1 MRVKVAN
8 GSEDVEQNTTSGA
21 MSFSSSD
28 LELGGY
34 DYDTRTNQIAAIR
47 FTGIA
52 IPANANIIEAYIQFS
67 AKDVYPAPNSANVAI
82 KTQIGD
88 AAPFA
93 KTAYNLS
100 LRNYT
105 SEQVAWQTQPWTAS
119 GARTNTQRTP
129 NLSSI
134 IKPAL
139 QLNWNGV
146 GSLAFRFSTTT
157 YGYAT
162 VFSYNGSAA
171 NAAELVIVYAPTDGG
186 TASQILTSNLNTNE
200 DDAEQFSDGSMYL
213 TSSDLEL
220 GGADGS
226 SLQITGL
233 RFSNLNLPSNAHI
246 TSAHIQFTCDEVFLQ
261 SATMQIRAQIGNAAA
276 FSASPFNL
284 STRPLLS
291 TSVSWTPA
299 AWTVV
304 GEKGIKQR
312 TSNLAD
318 LLNEN
323 LAIGW
328 QTGQA
333 MVFRFDGNAGSI
345 IAFSREGNVNNA
357 AQLVIVYEIKTTPT
371 PNAIIQD
378 PAQMDSLKI
387 NEVAA
392 QGSTEN
398 AEDWIELYNA
408 HSRPLF
414 IKDGVY
420 LSDKPNNISKF
431 ELKNISIP
439 AKSYFIITAKGDS
452 TLGNIGA
459 NFKIGSEAETIHLSR
474 KISNIITLSDQL
486 ASNQTLVGESYG
498 RLPDGFGSIV
508 KSTKVSYKRSNTEG
522 GKDVPVGFSQKRGFY
537 TAPFNLALTAR
548 AGATIRYTLDG
559 TFPSTTNGIIYTTPI
574 QINKTTVVK
583 AIGFEAAGQSRIQT
597 HTYLF
602 ENNRINEPWKYPT
615 LITDAEYAAGLKEV
629 PVISLSSSNALNTD
643 IEQMGTFEY
652 IELPSANK
660 EGFAIEAGFDRFGE
674 STLTYPKNNLNI
686 AFKKIYGSGSIDY
699 AIFSK
704 GATDSYKPK
713 KIARLELK
721 EGQDGVQFD
730 DLGNA
735 RYSEHLMRTTLREMG
750 NFDPFTKFV
759 NVYLNGKFHG
769 LYTLREQFDDN
780 LGENYFGGEDE
791 DYDRINAKYNE
802 WNAGSRKAGSRANW
816 DALRTVAQAG
826 NFQAVK
832 SLLEVPDYLNMMV
845 FYLGTD
851 NEWEA
856 LAIGHRA
863 NTFSKLRMTLN
874 DSDGLLEEVYSVYP
888 LHWENEPEFQQFN
901 GPGGI
906 WGNLYN
912 SNNLEFKTMVKDR
925 VLQHYETL
933 GGALTVDRMRQKVT
947 EMSKQIDISYKLD
960 VARWGYDPNLH
971 TIWKTQNE
979 YVKQQ
984 LVPRYADVI
993 NRFAQKGLRH
1003 TLALAPFTPAS
1014 GSITVGQKA
1023 SISNPNAGLIVYY
1036 TLDGTDPMGN
1046 DGVVSPTAIAYNETA
1061 QISLAV
1067 GIYKCVSRAFAL
1079 GNWGPKSNATITV
1092 VAAAAASISA
1102 NATFIATGH
1111 QNGKTAVIEWVVN
1124 DKINADYFIVERFN
1138 NDMGVFEK
1146 LETVNANPSKN
1157 ATNHYVFKD
1166 NTPFLDKNI
1175 YRVGMID
1182 GGQTPP
1188 QYAQPIT
1195 LDFSQFI
1202 DYVLYPN
1209 PAQDN
1214 VALDLSLAKN
1224 QAVTISITN
1233 ILGKEI
1239 KHIVIDNA
1247 PSTLSINLDNIDK
1260 GQYFMHIQVK
1270 GKKLVTKKLVVMK

>member
-1 MRVKVAN
+1 
-8 GSEDVEQNTTSGA
+8 
-21 MSFSSSD
+21 
-28 LELGGY
+28 
-34 DYDTRTNQIAAIR
+34 
-47 FTGIA
+47 
-52 IPANANIIEAYIQFS
+52 
-67 AKDVYPAPNSANVAI
+67 
-82 KTQIGD
+82 
-88 AAPFA
+88 
-93 KTAYNLS
+93 
-100 LRNYT
+100 
-105 SEQVAWQTQPWTAS
+105 
-119 GARTNTQRTP
+119 
-129 NLSSI
+129 
-134 IKPAL
+134 
-139 QLNWNGV
+139 
-146 GSLAFRFSTTT
+146 
-157 YGYAT
+157 
-162 VFSYNGSAA
+162 
-171 NAAELVIVYAPTDGG
+171 
-186 TASQILTSNLNTNE
+186 
-200 DDAEQFSDGSMYL
+200 MYL

-220 GGADGS
+220 GGADGTTP
-226 SLQITGL
+226 QITGI
-233 RFSNLNLPSNAHI
+233 RFSNLNLPINAHI
-246 TSAHIQFTCDEVFLQ
+246 TIAYVQFTCDEAFPQ
-261 SATMQIRAQIGNAAA
+261 SANMQIRTQTGNAAA
-276 FSASPFNL
+276 FTASPFNL
-284 STRPLLS
+284 STRPLLP

-304 GEKGIKQR
+304 GERGTKQR
-312 TSNLAD
+312 TPNLAD

-323 LAIGW
+323 LATGW
-328 QTGQA
+328 QTGQS
-333 MVFRFDGNAGSI
+333 MLFRFDGNAGPI
-345 IAFSREGNVNNA
+345 IAVSREGNVNNA
-357 AQLVIVYEIKTTPT
+357 AQLTIVYEIKTT
-371 PNAIIQD
+371 AITSAVIED

-408 HSRPLF
+408 HTRPIL

-420 LSDKPNNISKF
+420 LSDKAANLSKF
-431 ELKNISIP
+431 ELKNITIP

-459 NFKIGSEAETIHLSR
+459 NFKIGNDAETIHLSR
-474 KISNIITLSDQL
+474 KINNIITLSDQL
-486 ASNQTLVGESYG
+486 ASSQTFVGESYG
-498 RLPDGFGSIV
+498 RLPNGFGSIV
-508 KSTKVSYKRSNTEG
+508 KFTKVSYNRSNTEG

-537 TAPFNLALTAR
+537 TAPFNLALTAP

-559 TFPSTTNGIIYTTPI
+559 TFPTTTNGIIYSAPI
-574 QINKTTVVK
+574 PINKTTVVK
-583 AIGFEAAGQSRIQT
+583 TIGFEAGGQSRIQT

-615 LITDAEYAAGLKEV
+615 LITDAEYAAGMKEV

-643 IEQMGTFEY
+643 IEQLGTFEY

-674 STLTYPKNNLNI
+674 STLTYPKNNINI
-686 AFKKIYGSGSIDY
+686 AFKKIYSSGSIDY
-699 AIFSK
+699 DIFSK

-713 KIARLELK
+713 KISRLELK

-750 NFDPFTKFV
+750 NFDPYTKFV

-780 LGENYFGGEDE
+780 LGENYFGGNDI
-791 DYDRINAKYNE
+791 DYDRIDAKYTD
-802 WNAGSRKAGSRANW
+802 WNAGVPHVGNLTNW
-816 DALRTVAQAG
+816 DNMRSAAQAG
-826 NFQAVK
+826 NFQKVK
-832 SLLEVPDYLNMMV
+832 TLLEVSDYINMMV

-912 SNNLEFKTMVKDR
+912 SGNLEFKTMVKDR

-947 EMSKQIDISYKLD
+947 DMSKQINISYKLD
-960 VARWGYDPNLH
+960 VARWGYDPTLYDV
-971 TIWKTQNE
+971 WKTHTE

-993 NRFAQKGLRH
+993 SRFAQKGLRH
-1003 TLALAPFTPAS
+1003 TLVPAPFTPAS
-1014 GSITVGQKA
+1014 GNITVGQKV
-1023 SISNPNAGLIVYY
+1023 SFSNSNAGTTVYY
-1036 TLDGTDPMGN
+1036 TTDGTDPMDN
-1046 DGVVSPTAIAYNETA
+1046 DGVVSANAKAYNATT
-1061 QISLAV
+1061 QIALPV
-1067 GIYKCVSRAFAL
+1067 GTYKFVARAFAT
-1079 GNWGPKSNATITV
+1079 GNWGPKSNAAITV
-1092 VAAAAASISA
+1092 VAAAVASISA
-1102 NATFIATGH
+1102 QATFIATGH
-1111 QNGKTAVIEWVVN
+1111 QKDKTAVIEWVVN

-1146 LETVNANPSKN
+1146 LETINVNPNKN
-1157 ATNHYVFKD
+1157 AINHYVFTD
-1166 NTPFLDKNI
+1166 NSPFLDKNL
-1175 YRVGMID
+1175 YRVGLFE
-1182 GGQTPP
+1182 GGLIPP

-1195 LDFSQFI
+1195 LDFSHFI
-1202 DYVLYPN
+1202 DYALYPN
-1209 PAQDN
+1209 PAQNN
-1214 VALDLSLAKN
+1214 VALDLSIAKN
-1224 QAVTISITN
+1224 QAATIYITN
-1233 ILGKEI
+1233 ILGKEV
-1239 KHIVIDNA
+1239 KHMTVENA
-1247 PSTLSINLDNIDK
+1247 PSTLFINLENFEH